1 MRPAPTHRGSPTSRG
16 YTPPFGP
23 AGQSSI
29 VDDPPW
35 HFASD
40 VIQVVYRADPEAVRA
55 VLPPPLEH
63 GPEPDRVTVRV
74 TEVISVGDHDPDL
87 AYRQPEATQY
97 GEAIV
102 TVPCQ
107 YRGEAGVYLP
117 FIWTDHDWS
126 MLRGW
131 LNGWPK
137 KVGAIRMTRLH
148 PLHPKL
154 PPLGPGARLGGV
166 LSRHGERIL
175 FAGVTLD
182 GPARPEDLPRLGTY
196 FGVRYLPSVDPA
208 APPSVHELVRVQ
220 TTGRVVT
227 DVWKG
232 TGELRFYDA
241 ENEELGPLAPRR
253 IESAFFFRSGWT
265 NPGGAV
271 VARLGSD
278 RA

>member
-1 MRPAPTHRGSPTSRG
+1 MTAPG

-23 AGQSSI
+23 EGKSGI
-29 VDDPPW
+29 VDHPPW

-40 VIQVVYRADPEAVRA
+40 VIQVVYRADPEAVRR
-55 VLPPPLEH
+55 VLPPPLEP
-63 GPEPDRVTVRV
+63 GPEPDRVTARV
-74 TEVISVGDHDPDL
+74 TEVISVSDGDPDL

-102 TVPCQ
+102 TVSCR

-126 MLRGW
+126 MARGW

-137 KVGAIRMTRLH
+137 KVAQVRMTRLH

-154 PPLGPGARLGGV
+154 PPIGPGARLAGV

-175 FAGVTLD
+175 FAGVTLES
-182 GPARPEDLPRLGTY
+182 ASRAEELPRLGTY
-196 FGVRYLPSVDPA
+196 FGIRYLPNVDPRR
-208 APPSVHELVRVQ
+208 PPSVHELVRVQ

-232 TGELRFYDA
+232 SGELKLYPA
-241 ENEELGPLAPRR
+241 ENEELLPLAPRH
-253 IESAFFFRSGWT
+253 IESAFYFRSGWT
-265 NPGGAV
+265 NPGGTV
-271 VARLGSD
+271 VERLGG
-278 RA
+278 APA

>member
-1 MRPAPTHRGSPTSRG
+1 MTSNG
-16 YTPPFGP
+16 YTPPFGRE
-23 AGQSSI
+23 GKSSL
-29 VDDPPW
+29 VDHPPW
-35 HFASD
+35 HFAAD
-40 VIQVVYRADPEAVRA
+40 VIQVVFRADPEAVRA
-55 VLPPPLEH
+55 VLPPPLEP

-74 TEVISVGDHDPDL
+74 TEVISVSDGDPDL

-102 TVPCQ
+102 TVSCRFQ
-107 YRGEAGVYLP
+107 GEAGVYLP

-137 KVGAIRMTRLH
+137 KVAQIRMTRLH

-154 PPLGPGARLGGV
+154 RPLGRGARLGGV

-182 GPARPEDLPRLGTY
+182 EPARTEELPRLGTY
-196 FGVRYLPSVDPA
+196 FGVRYLPDVDPHR
-208 APPSVHELVRVQ
+208 PPALHEIVRIQ
-220 TTGRVVT
+220 TTGRTVA

-232 TGELRFYDA
+232 SGELRFYPA
-241 ENEELGPLAPRR
+241 ENEELVPLAPRR

-265 NPGGAV
+265 NPGGRV
-271 VARLGSD
+271 VARLDGSSP
-278 RA
+278 